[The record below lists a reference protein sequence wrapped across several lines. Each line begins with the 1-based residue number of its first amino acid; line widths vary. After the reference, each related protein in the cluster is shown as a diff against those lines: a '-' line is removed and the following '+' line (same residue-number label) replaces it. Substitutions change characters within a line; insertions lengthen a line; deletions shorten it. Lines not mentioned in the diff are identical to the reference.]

1 MFGRRQKLALDVARA
16 EARSLEA
23 EVRMLRAMYEL
34 ALERL
39 DDRDRETSR
48 LMQSVVG
55 LSGELGDTQSAL
67 DLALQGCIDREAA
80 TKPIQVAESLQS
92 VFGVGS

>member
-1 MFGRRQKLALDVARA
+1 MFGRRQKLALEVARA

-23 EVRMLRAMYEL
+23 EVRMLRAMYGL

-39 DDRDRETSR
+39 DDRDRETSQ

-55 LSGELGDTQSAL
+55 LSAELADTQSAL
-67 DLALQGCIDREAA
+67 DLALQGCIDREAVTA
-80 TKPIQVAESLQS
+80 PVQVAGSLYDEAVES
-92 VFGVGS
+92 